1 MMAIAL
7 SLSAF
12 VACGTDGEVETKDG
26 LGTTE
31 ARTEEVTT
39 EAIPEHNSKKD
50 YGTEIYLSILKDVN
64 PLSYYWVEESE
75 NDAMSEAVF
84 ARQEKVREYL
94 GVEIFGSDA
103 GSHTT
108 YVAPFKTAVK
118 NKDGSVDTLLT
129 HVCTGISGLIGESYL
144 RDLNKLE
151 GLNLDAD
158 YWNAD
163 FMESIAIGDKIFLG
177 FSDYNILYTHVVAF
191 NKDMLDK
198 YDDALDASLYDMV
211 RNYTWTLD
219 EMISL
224 ANLVYIDAT
233 SDGKTSDDTFG
244 LTGTQWVP
252 WMGFLQS
259 SNIQLVD
266 KNEKGDY
273 VVSLMNDVNK
283 QRTSGLVDKLTALV
297 VSDCSYLDYYTSAP
311 NTVPIT
317 SGRVL
322 LNLASTYGIV
332 NFLEYDLNFGVVPYP
347 MYDEEQKDVGYRS
360 LQWGG
365 YIAVPSYVTNPVM
378 VGETLDVLAFFS
390 DDVTITFYEKILGKQ
405 VADVPDDSEML
416 SIVWDSVCTDFGQT
430 YADLI
435 NTQLSFFLPHVTYPE
450 SGMNLASLV
459 RQYEVSAN
467 KAIVKYT
474 KKVTLAND

>member
-1 MMAIAL
+1 
-7 SLSAF
+7 
-12 VACGTDGEVETKDG
+12 
-26 LGTTE
+26 
-31 ARTEEVTT
+31 
-39 EAIPEHNSKKD
+39 
-50 YGTEIYLSILKDVN
+50 
-64 PLSYYWVEESE
+64 
-75 NDAMSEAVF
+75 
-84 ARQEKVREYL
+84 
-94 GVEIFGSDA
+94 
-103 GSHTT
+103 
-108 YVAPFKTAVK
+108 
-118 NKDGSVDTLLT
+118 
-129 HVCTGISGLIGESYL
+129 LIGESYL

-283 QRTSGLVDKLTALV
+283 QRTSELVDKLTALV